1 MKFLHTSDWH
11 FGRTLHGS
19 DLTAAFEMWADHV
32 VDLAVSHDL
41 DAVLVSGDVFDRG
54 IPPVAMVKLLSTTL
68 ERLAGHTAVVL
79 ISGNHDAP
87 TRLGFTSGLLRS
99 GISIVSDPRECG
111 MPIEIMRDGELVGL
125 VYALPYLD
133 PDVDRVRLAEDPDK
147 PLERSHEAVV
157 GAALDLVRRD
167 ITDRGTRVPHVIMAH
182 EFVVGGEPSD
192 SERDI
197 HVGGVDSVPS
207 GLFDLQGD
215 SGSLIDY
222 VALGHLHRP
231 QKVCDRPLMRYAGSP
246 IAFSFS
252 EEHHHKSSVLVTIDE
267 PGAIPAV
274 EIIPAPVFRPLVTL
288 EGTMDELLS
297 STYAAYHNHFV
308 RIIVT
313 DVDRPERM
321 LARLRVQFPHT
332 LEARHNAPFTQ
343 VEAHETSISKVNPV
357 DILAEFFAS
366 SGGREL
372 TPEEHDLITKE
383 WDSFMMERKE
393 DAL

>member
-111 MPIEIMRDGELVGL
+111 MPIEIMRDGELVGR

-167 ITDRGTRVPHVIMAH
+167 ITDR
-182 EFVVGGEPSD
+182 
-192 SERDI
+192 ER
-197 HVGGVDSVPS
+197 
-207 GLFDLQGD
+207 
-215 SGSLIDY
+215 GSARDY
-222 VALGHLHRP
+222 
-231 QKVCDRPLMRYAGSP
+231 GS
-246 IAFSFS
+246 
-252 EEHHHKSSVLVTIDE
+252 
-267 PGAIPAV
+267 
-274 EIIPAPVFRPLVTL
+274 
-288 EGTMDELLS
+288 
-297 STYAAYHNHFV
+297 
-308 RIIVT
+308 
-313 DVDRPERM
+313 
-321 LARLRVQFPHT
+321 
-332 LEARHNAPFTQ
+332 
-343 VEAHETSISKVNPV
+343 
-357 DILAEFFAS
+357 
-366 SGGREL
+366 
-372 TPEEHDLITKE
+372 
-383 WDSFMMERKE
+383 
-393 DAL
+393 